1 MAETMRGLERGLMV
15 LRTLQD
21 AAALSLADSHRS
33 TSLPKPSLLRVLAT
47 LQAHG
52 MVSRSVGDGLYRFR
66 SSGAPRVPQR
76 HQRLAEAAGP
86 HLVRLQEKVLWPSDL
101 AVRRGRQ
108 MEIIETNRGLS
119 GLQLARDRLGDRV
132 EMSGTAMGRAYL
144 AFCPAPERERL
155 IAELRRHDRGPMG
168 PLDLPRL
175 EAAIRQART
184 RGYAVRDPQQSGWQ
198 RLGRGDDGLDA
209 IAVPILDGNTVPG
222 CLNLLWPR
230 RFRLVGEIA
239 RLHLEDLQAT
249 ARAIAQD
256 ARQGRTAA
264 PRGEAAAHAA

>member
-21 AAALSLADSHRS
+21 AAALSLADLHRS
-33 TSLPKPSLLRVLAT
+33 TGLPKPSLLRVLAT

-52 MVSRSVGDGLYRFR
+52 MVNRSVGDGLYRFR

-144 AFCPAPERERL
+144 AHCPAPERERL
-155 IAELRRHDRGPMG
+155 VEELRRHPAERGPMG
-168 PLDLPRL
+168 PLDVPRL
-175 EAAIRQART
+175 EAAIRQARA

-209 IAVPILDGNTVPG
+209 IAVPILAGPGEGASVLG

-239 RLHLEDLQAT
+239 RLQLADLQAT
-249 ARAIAQD
+249 SRAIAED
-256 ARQGRTAA
+256 ARRRSTGPA
-264 PRGEAAAHAA
+264 